1 MISTYPEHTL
11 NHRSKL
17 PHCIDVKINVT
28 TLNFFSYLNGNT
40 NKYFYEL
47 KSVKRQYL
55 HPLMAL
61 AMALRAPTQQ
71 DIWLQKGRNIL
82 CYNTHFFAKLTSI
95 STD

>member
-28 TLNFFSYLNGNT
+28 TLNFFSYLNGIT

-55 HPLMAL
+55 YPLMAL

-82 CYNTHFFAKLTSI
+82 CYNTLFLQN
-95 STD
+95 